1 MLSFWLDL
9 YLRTF
14 NHFSFIYQEEIM
26 SFLELAEKRYSVRKF
41 SGKPVEKE
49 KIDLILE
56 AGRLAPTATNC
67 QCQRI
72 LVIESPEAVEKLK
85 NCTPCHYNAPAAF
98 LVCCDEQKDWTREAD
113 GVKSGVI
120 DASIVAT
127 HMMLAA
133 TDIGLGS
140 TWVMVFNAEAL
151 KNTFKIPE
159 GIVPVALLPV
169 GYPASDSEPSP
180 AHFSRKPINETVRF
194 NQF

>member
-1 MLSFWLDL
+1 
-9 YLRTF
+9 
-14 NHFSFIYQEEIM
+14 M

-41 SGKPVEKE
+41 SGKPVETE
-49 KIDLILE
+49 KINLILE
-56 AGRLAPTATNC
+56 AGRFAPTATNC

-72 LVIESPEAVEKLK
+72 LVIESREAAEKLK
-85 NCTPCHYNAPAAF
+85 NCTPCHYNAPVAF
-98 LVCCDEQKDWTREAD
+98 LVCCDEREDWTRETD

-127 HMMLAA
+127 HMMLEAA
-133 TDIGLGS
+133 DIGLGS
-140 TWVMVFNAEAL
+140 TWVMVFNADAI
-151 KNTFKIPE
+151 KTAFKIPD

-180 AHFSRKPINETVRF
+180 MHFSRKPIDETVIF